1 MTELDGVKVD
11 PEFQNLCPA
20 LSTEELRQ
28 LDENIRR
35 DKRFLDPLKVWDG
48 LIVDGHNRLDIYRN
62 LPDDSGINPPR
73 IEKMQF
79 ESREEAKNWI
89 ILNQLGRRNLPPKE
103 AAYLR
108 GKLYNEK
115 KRSDNGHANLVPGA
129 KNAKNALVS
138 SGGQSGTPRESAASQ
153 VAQQTKVSARTVKRD
168 GNYSEALDRIA
179 SVNAKATAD
188 IRSGTLKATKKQ
200 VIEIGALGD
209 AEIGEALRALRNG
222 EKPAE
227 PSTNGRSRKKPKELS
242 PAKLVDELLSK
253 HVGYVVRGIDKVAE
267 INGGKGTQHKAA
279 DAALNALIKALKQ
292 MREGKK

>member
-1 MTELDGVKVD
+1 MPELDGVKID

-20 LSTEELRQ
+20 LSTDELRQ

-62 LPDDSGINPPR
+62 LPDDCGINPPR

-129 KNAKNALVS
+129 KNAKNASFS
-138 SGGQSGTPRESAASQ
+138 SGGQNDTPRESAASQ

-179 SVNAKATAD
+179 SVNAKAAAD
-188 IRSGTLKATKKQ
+188 IRSGTLKATKAR
-200 VIEIGALGD
+200 VIEIGALAD
-209 AEIGEALRALRNG
+209 SEIGEALRALRNSAPT
-222 EKPAE
+222 E
-227 PSTNGRSRKKPKELS
+227 TNGKPRKKPMELS

-253 HVGYVVRGIDKVAE
+253 HIGYVVRGIDKVAE